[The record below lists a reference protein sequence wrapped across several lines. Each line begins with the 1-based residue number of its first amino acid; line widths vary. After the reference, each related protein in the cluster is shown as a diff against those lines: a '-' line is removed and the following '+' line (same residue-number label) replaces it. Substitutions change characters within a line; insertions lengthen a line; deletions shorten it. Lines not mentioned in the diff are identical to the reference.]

1 MIAEFD
7 PEGFKGPSWQIV
19 NDGVMGELSKGS
31 VQISEGIMTFS
42 GTLSLENNGGFPL
55 VASGDITLDPS
66 SGLGLLLF
74 VKGEVEVDW
83 RLTCGRGP
91 GAVTPGFRIRS
102 GETKNARQNETCRF
116 TPPWRASP

>member
-1 MIAEFD
+1 
-7 PEGFKGPSWQIV
+7 
-19 NDGVMGELSKGS
+19 MGELSKGS

-42 GTLSLENNGGFPL
+42 ETLSLENSEVFSL
-55 VASGDITLDPS
+55 VASGDITLDLS
-66 SGLGLLLF
+66 SGLGTLLS

-83 RLTCGRGP
+83 LRTCGKAP

-102 GETKNARQNETCRF
+102 RETKKARQNETCRL